1 MVSLEIKKGKEGAVN
16 QSLNS
21 VLLSL
26 SCFVFKYSLFTCLEY
41 VAEPGHWSR

>member
-1 MVSLEIKKGKEGAVN
+1 MVSLEIKKGKEGAIN

-26 SCFVFKYSLFTCLEY
+26 SCFVFFMLLDLKVQLVYLFRVC
-41 VAEPGHWSR
+41 S

>member
-1 MVSLEIKKGKEGAVN
+1 MVSLEIKKGKEGAAN

-26 SCFVFKYSLFTCLEY
+26 SCFVLSTACLL
-41 VAEPGHWSR
+41 V